1 MKERGQGLVALVLA
15 TLVLGGG
22 AAAARVG
29 TAAPPAAA
37 TPTARSSEW
46 LCPHGGGEGWTAV
59 VVVANPGGNPVQARV
74 TSLGPDAKPGE
85 PSTFTVPPGSELWHE
100 VPAEQPASATYV
112 EVFGGWASTSWLVRA
127 ADTEIGVGAEPC
139 APAGAPRWITTE
151 STTQEGETAFLIV
164 MNPYATGAV
173 FDVVL
178 YQPDEPPLRDPD
190 WSDLELRAGRAMA
203 LRIHA
208 KVVGNETV
216 AAVVDAQSGR
226 VAVATLGVT
235 QGGGVRSVL
244 GATGQA
250 TTWSMGTRWG
260 SGQSQVLLFA
270 PGEEAVRFGATLRS
284 LRAPQSAGGLID
296 VRQSSLSTQAYP
308 VIADG
313 PSLVELH
320 ASGDALVVAAIRSQ
334 GQSGDDGATGG
345 LITPA
350 VAWIVPPTSAEDPAF
365 SGVIVANPGEEPV
378 VATLRLIGVSGPGES
393 FTVTIPAGGTANVDD
408 MFLTADPRASI
419 LVLADGPVVAVGAST
434 SGGPSGLSLYA
445 IAAGLPI
452 PEWAVPT
459 G

>member
-1 MKERGQGLVALVLA
+1 MRERGQGLVALILV

-29 TAAPPAAA
+29 AAAPPPAAP
-37 TPTARSSEW
+37 PTARSSEW
-46 LCPHGGGEGWTAV
+46 LCPHGGGEGWTAE
-59 VVVANPGGNPVQARV
+59 VVVANPGDRPVQARV

-85 PSTFTVPPGSELWHE
+85 SSTFTVSPGSELRHE
-100 VPAEQPASATYV
+100 VPAEQPASAAYV
-112 EVFGGWASTSWLVRA
+112 EVFGGWASASWLVHA
-127 ADTEIGVGAEPC
+127 ADPAIGLGAEPC
-139 APAGAPRWITTE
+139 APAGAQRWITTE
-151 STTQEGETAFLIV
+151 STTQEDETAFLVV
-164 MNPYATGAV
+164 MNPYAIGAV

-190 WSDLELRAGRAMA
+190 WSDLELRPGRVVA
-203 LRIHA
+203 LRIDA

-216 AAVVDAQSGR
+216 AAEVDAQSGR
-226 VAVATLGVT
+226 VAVSTLGIT

-244 GATGQA
+244 GATEEA

-284 LRAPQSAGGLID
+284 LRAPQAAGGLID
-296 VRQSSLSTQAYP
+296 VRQISSSTQAYP

-313 PSLVELH
+313 PALVELH
-320 ASGDALVVAAIRSQ
+320 TTDDALVVAAIRSQ
-334 GQSGDDGATGG
+334 GQSDDDGATGG
-345 LITPA
+345 LVAPA

-365 SGVIVANPGEEPV
+365 PGVIVANPGEEPV
-378 VATLRLIGVSGPGES
+378 EATLRLLGVNGPGES
-393 FTVTIPAGGTANVDD
+393 FTVTIPAGGTALVDD
-408 MFLTADPRASI
+408 PFLTADPRASI

-434 SGGPSGLSLYA
+434 SGDKRGLSLYA

-452 PEWAVPT
+452 PEWAIPT